1 MAFSSTVVLSARSLM
16 KSVVFDTNVLLDIF
30 VFHDFRAIHLKEALL
45 NQTLDALA
53 SEETLEELTDVIA
66 RPLFSLSQSEQK
78 RITLEWRAL
87 ARMIKDEDIVKA
99 PWECHDKDDQVFLD
113 LAYTAKPCMLISK
126 DNEVLKLANRAVKEG
141 VVITADYKAL

>member
-1 MAFSSTVVLSARSLM
+1 M

-53 SEETLEELTDVIA
+53 SEQTLEELTDVIA
-66 RPLFSLSQSEQK
+66 RPFFSLSQSEQK
-78 RITLEWRAL
+78 RIVLEWRSL

-113 LAYTAKPCMLISK
+113 LAYTAKPCVLISK
-126 DNEVLKLANRAVKEG
+126 DNEVLKLASRAAKEG